1 MLIPIFFF
9 LCLSSSLCSKNLR
22 ISSQNSNFDSNYF
35 SVHIPVKGNSSNLH
49 YYYIDLVIGSS
60 LQTHSL
66 FIDTSTFITTSP
78 CRPFSNS
85 TGVHKKNFYDVD
97 KASVV
102 KCKNASC
109 KFKEENAEGDTIE
122 GIYTKQEVRFNSR

>member
-35 SVHIPVKGNSSNLH
+35 SVHIPVKGNSSNPH

-66 FIDTSTFITTSP
+66 LIDTSTFITTSP

-85 TGVHKKNFYDVD
+85 TGVHKNNCYDVD

-109 KFKEENAEGDTIE
+109 KFKEENQKEIQLRG
-122 GIYTKQEVRFNSR
+122 YTQNKR